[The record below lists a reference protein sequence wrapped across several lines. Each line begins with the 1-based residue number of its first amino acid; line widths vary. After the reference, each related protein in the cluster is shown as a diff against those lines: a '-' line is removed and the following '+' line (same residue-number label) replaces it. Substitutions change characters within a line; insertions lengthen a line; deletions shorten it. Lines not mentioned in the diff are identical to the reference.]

1 MKESWSSLA
10 LSFPFFMDSYRPQPI
25 NAYTD
30 RADGQSRPV
39 HSWLPAHVSG
49 PERYSQPSN
58 TSSLQS
64 NYTSPQQSDISSQ
77 SYYSARESPSNST
90 NSASTPS
97 SDMSFPY
104 SVTSINSR
112 KSHKNV
118 LYPRRERP
126 LPVAATSEHS
136 SISLDA
142 LIWRVRFLCTAL
154 LPYAETRLVPAGRVL
169 LQSLG
174 VHGYFSKRVP
184 VRTDEETRCCAE
196 LFIALAHEIL
206 LKDAVSAMELEGPC
220 KVLHTTF
227 KDILS
232 KSGAFSFPKTP
243 KSNKTGL
250 KAPTA
255 GALTLWQFSSVLLT
269 LFSVLNTFEVLYQP
283 VRAWWRL
290 LTIRIMK
297 SALNTIKVKPA
308 TAKDGALRVYYRT
321 ALQELS
327 VSTGLTIEQ
336 YRKKLDQNLAQ
347 TQAQLK
353 SLGQPEGL
361 LHPSTSATPVIPLYK
376 GVPQAISTI
385 EEDSEA
391 EDEWNFV
398 DSNSQSYSTES
409 HSDSGKRSLPRKFLR
424 RLIPSSM
431 GRKEG

>member
-1 MKESWSSLA
+1 
-10 LSFPFFMDSYRPQPI
+10 MDFSHRPQPF

-30 RADGQSRPV
+30 RAGGLSRPV
-39 HSWLPAHVSG
+39 RHPWFPAHVSG
-49 PERYSQPSN
+49 PERYSQPSG

-64 NYTSPQQSDISSQ
+64 YYTSPQQSDISSQ

-90 NSASTPS
+90 TNSASTPS

-104 SVTSINSR
+104 SVTSVNSR
-112 KSHKNV
+112 KSRKNV
-118 LYPRRERP
+118 LYPRREHP
-126 LPVAATSEHS
+126 LPVAAASEHS

-142 LIWRVRFLCTAL
+142 LIWRVRFLCTTL

-184 VRTDEETRCCAE
+184 IRTDEETRCCAE

-206 LKDAVSAMELEGPC
+206 LKDAVSAVELEGPC
-220 KVLHTTF
+220 KVLHATF

-232 KSGAFSFPKTP
+232 KSGAFSSPKTA
-243 KSNKTGL
+243 KSNDTGL
-250 KAPTA
+250 KAPAA
-255 GALTLWQFSSVLLT
+255 GALALRQFSSVLLT
-269 LFSVLNTFEVLYQP
+269 LFSVLNTFEG
-283 VRAWWRL
+283 
-290 LTIRIMK
+290 
-297 SALNTIKVKPA
+297 ALNTIKVKPA

-327 VSTGLTIEQ
+327 VSTGLTTEQ

-347 TQAQLK
+347 TQAQLN
-353 SLGQPEGL
+353 SLGQPGGL
-361 LHPSTSATPVIPLYK
+361 LPPSTSVIPLYR
-376 GVPQAISTI
+376 GVPQVISTI
-385 EEDSEA
+385 EEGSEA

-398 DSNSQSYSTES
+398 DSDSQSHSTRS

-431 GRKEG
+431 GRKEV